1 MLTQIEMEN
10 LHLQNQCARKYLGR
24 DIDWEQRRYEIA
36 KEVMPQVYQIRNGGI
51 MNLESDI
58 QYAADV
64 AVEMADSLI
73 KQLKNTTK
81 KKGGE

>member
-1 MLTQIEMEN
+1 MLSQIEMEN

-36 KEVMPQVYQIRNGGI
+36 KEVM
-51 MNLESDI
+51 
-58 QYAADV
+58 AADV
-64 AVEMADSLI
+64 ASGRNDTLAGCADYAISMADELI

-81 KKGGE
+81 KKGFKD